1 MRAHGF
7 TLIEVVV
14 VIVLLGIVG
23 SMTASIISSSMEGY
37 NNQTRRERLQSTARL
52 AIERIQREVRSAL
65 PNSICTLNAGSCNN
79 SGSTLY
85 FMKVK
90 DAGRYQDQTGT
101 YPSGVARAPLP
112 IPSLGAS
119 TSFDVVSG
127 INLQAVI
134 GDWVVVY
141 NLDNS
146 SIYNVGNRRKQLTG
160 IAKKDVD
167 GDTINDID
175 VMQFASGT
183 FPQHSPNR
191 RFHVIEPTATLFY
204 CAGGNLYRATSNFA
218 TPSTPNEAQPPL
230 LLENI
235 TACSFTYDPGSQ
247 HRAGLLRVELTIT
260 DQGEVIR
267 ITQEAHVYNVS

>member
-1 MRAHGF
+1 MRARGF

-23 SMTASIISSSMEGY
+23 TMTTSIISSSMEGY
-37 NNQTRRERLQSTARL
+37 NNQARREHLQSTARL
-52 AIERIQREVRSAL
+52 AIERIQREVRHAL

-79 SGSTLY
+79 TGSTLY

-90 DAGRYQDQTGT
+90 DAGRYQDQSGV
-101 YPSGVARAPLP
+101 YPSTIARAPLP

-127 INLQAVI
+127 INLNAAI
-134 GDWVVVY
+134 NDWIVVY
-141 NLDNS
+141 NLNNS
-146 SIYNVGNRRKQLTG
+146 SIYSTTNRRRQITG
-160 IAKKDVD
+160 IATKDVD
-167 GDTINDID
+167 GIAGADID
-175 VMQFASGT
+175 VLQFASGT

-191 RFHVIEPTATLFY
+191 RFHIVEPTATLFY
-204 CAGGNLYRATSNFA
+204 CQGGNLFRATSNFA
-218 TPSTPNEAQPPL
+218 TPDIPIEAQPPL
-230 LLENI
+230 LLENV

-247 HRAGLLRVELTIT
+247 QRAGLLRVELTIT
-260 DQGEVIR
+260 DQGETIR

>member
-1 MRAHGF
+1 MRGRGF

-23 SMTASIISSSMEGY
+23 SMTASIISSSMQGY
-37 NNQTRRERLQSTARL
+37 NDQTRRERLQSTARL
-52 AIERIQREVRSAL
+52 AIERIQREVRHAL

-90 DAGRYQDQTGT
+90 DAGRYQDQSGT

-127 INLQAVI
+127 IGLQAAVN
-134 GDWVVVY
+134 DWVVVY
-141 NLDNS
+141 NLNSS
-146 SIYNVGNRRKQLTG
+146 SIYSTTNRRKQITG
-160 IAKKDVD
+160 IATKDVD
-167 GDTINDID
+167 GVGANDID
-175 VMQFASGT
+175 VYSFANGT

-191 RFHVIEPTATLFY
+191 RFHIVEPTATMFY
-204 CAGGNLYRATSNFA
+204 CQDGNLFRATSNFA
-218 TPSTPNEAQPPL
+218 TPSTAIEINPPL
-230 LLENI
+230 LLENV
-235 TACSFTYDPGSQ
+235 TTCSFTYDPGSQ
-247 HRAGLLRVELTIT
+247 HRAGLLRIELTIT

>member
-1 MRAHGF
+1 MRARGF

-23 SMTASIISSSMEGY
+23 TMTASIISSSMEGY
-37 NNQTRRERLQSTARL
+37 NNQARRERLQSTARL
-52 AIERIQREVRSAL
+52 AIERIQREVRHAL

-79 SGSTLY
+79 TGSTLY
-85 FMKVK
+85 FMKVR

-101 YPSGVARAPLP
+101 YPSAVARAPLP
-112 IPSLGAS
+112 IPSLGAA
-119 TSFDVVSG
+119 TSFDVISG
-127 INLQAVI
+127 TGLQASVN
-134 GDWVVVY
+134 DWIVVY
-141 NLDNS
+141 SLNNS
-146 SIYNVGNRRKQLTG
+146 SIYSSTNRRKLITG
-160 IAKKDVD
+160 IAQKDVD
-167 GDTINDID
+167 GDATNDID
-175 VMQFASGT
+175 VMQFANGT

-191 RFHVIEPTATLFY
+191 RFHVVEPTATMFY
-204 CAGGNLYRATSNFA
+204 CQGGTLYRATSNFA
-218 TPSTPNEAQPPL
+218 TPSTAIEANPPL
-230 LLENI
+230 LLENV